1 MIKFFE
7 YLEIDKY
14 KLYIMELC
22 QGGDLL
28 QYVKRRKKL
37 DEAIAK
43 FLFRQIIVGIGY
55 LHKKGIIHRDI
66 KLENILIDNEGCI
79 KIADFGISKEIKP
92 GATIKEKH
100 ICGTPAYMAPE
111 MIRKGNIKYDGSVD
125 VWAAGVV
132 LFVMV
137 YGHLPFLGD

>member
-1 MIKFFE
+1 MA
-7 YLEIDKY
+7 KY
-14 KLYIMELC
+14 
-22 QGGDLL
+22 
-28 QYVKRRKKL
+28 
-37 DEAIAK
+37 
-43 FLFRQIIVGIGY
+43 LFRQVIVGIGY
-55 LHKKGIIHRDI
+55 LHKKGIIHRDV

-92 GATIKEKH
+92 GHLIKDRH
-100 ICGTPAYMAPE
+100 ICGTPAYMSPE
-111 MIRKGNIKYDGSVD
+111 MIKEKAIRYDGSTD